1 MAIEEFTTKSD
12 DKMLVVWTNSSPE
25 EYPKLMMQANAKVYS
40 KIKEEF
46 LVHKTKAAEQNQ
58 IQK

>member
-1 MAIEEFTTKSD
+1 MAIEFTTKSD

-25 EYPKLMMQANAKVYS
+25 EYPKLLMQANAKVYS

-46 LVHKTKAAEQNQ
+46 LFHKKKAAEQNQ